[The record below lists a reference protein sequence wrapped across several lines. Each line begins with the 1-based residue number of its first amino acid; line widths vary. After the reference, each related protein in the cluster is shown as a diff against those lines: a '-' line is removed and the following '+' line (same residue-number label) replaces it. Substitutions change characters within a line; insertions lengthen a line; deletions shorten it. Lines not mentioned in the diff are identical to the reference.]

1 MRKKPPR
8 YAIRQRTCHSNR
20 ATDPPKE
27 EQMRRVIAGI
37 CMALSLAMVGAAP
50 AGAASTTV
58 QGTGSYEQ
66 LVVKNGAGNLVFK
79 LHAPGGKCDIK
90 YLLVR
95 FRDRD
100 GTRYSMEAGC
110 YPGPVWAANVVRGTN
125 LVDCPRFTLAYNQT
139 GSVWTGTIPRTCL
152 RGLAGPVKVTE
163 SYVDDYSP
171 NVNEVPATTY
181 VAQG

>member
-1 MRKKPPR
+1 MS
-8 YAIRQRTCHSNR
+8 QRTCPKFEP
-20 ATDPPKE
+20 AADPPKE
-27 EQMRRVIAGI
+27 EQMRRVIAGT
-37 CMALSLAMVGAAP
+37 CMALSLAMVGVAP

-66 LVVKNGAGNLVFK
+66 LGVKNGAENLVFK
-79 LHAPGGKCDIK
+79 IHAPGGKCDIK

-110 YPGPVWAANVVRGTN
+110 YPGPVWAANVVRGTS
-125 LVDCPRFTLAYNQT
+125 LVDCPRFTLTYNQT

-163 SYVDDYSP
+163 SYVDDYTP

>member
-1 MRKKPPR
+1 
-8 YAIRQRTCHSNR
+8 
-20 ATDPPKE
+20 
-27 EQMRRVIAGI
+27 MRRVIVGT
-37 CMALSLAMVGAAP
+37 CMALSLAMVGVSP

-66 LVVKNGAGNLVFK
+66 LVVKNGVQNLVFK
-79 LHAPGGKCDIK
+79 SYAPGGACDIR
-90 YLLVR
+90 YLVIR

-110 YPGPVWAANVVRGTN
+110 YPGGGWAANVVRGSN
-125 LVDCPRFTLAYNQT
+125 LVDCPRFTLTYSQT
-139 GSVWTGTIPRTCL
+139 GSVWTSTIPRTCL

-163 SYVDDYSP
+163 SYVIDSSP
-171 NVNEVPATTY
+171 NTNEVPPTTY

>member
-1 MRKKPPR
+1 
-8 YAIRQRTCHSNR
+8 
-20 ATDPPKE
+20 
-27 EQMRRVIAGI
+27 MRRMIMGTF
-37 CMALSLAMVGAAP
+37 MALSLAMVGAVP

-58 QGTGSYEQ
+58 QGTGSYDK
-66 LVVKNGAGNLVFK
+66 LVVKNGAENLVFK
-79 LHAPGGKCDIK
+79 IYAPGGKCDVR

-110 YPGPVWAANVVRGTN
+110 YPGAVWAANVVRGTS
-125 LVDCPRFTLAYNQT
+125 LVDCPSFTLTYNQT
-139 GSVWTGTIPRTCL
+139 GSVWTGTLPRTCL
-152 RGLAGPVKVTE
+152 RGLAGAVKVTE

-171 NVNEVPATTY
+171 NVNEVPATAY